1 MASAN
6 FGTSNESNV
15 HPAQKRKMSKIA
27 NTAGNQVYEW
37 KWDSVDR
44 VKSSE
49 EVQYLFEEANVVFAE
64 ELKKNPTWD
73 ETALRH
79 NVRESNQKFND
90 FANTHPYF
98 FEKATTKPPAKPDE
112 TDPDCNEKMTKYN
125 YQKDLMEKTRK
136 LVCFMLQIRKMV
148 EKGEMTQISASQV
161 IQSFTIQNCKTDET
175 YEQYQD
181 RLKREQQS
189 NSH

>member
-15 HPAQKRKMSKIA
+15 HPAQKKKMDKIA

-49 EVQYLFEEANVVFAE
+49 EVQYLFEEANLVFAE

-79 NVRESNQKFND
+79 NVQQSHQKFTD

-98 FEKATTKPPAKPDE
+98 FEKATTKPPAKPDD
-112 TDPDCNEKMTKYN
+112 TDPDYNEKMTKYT
-125 YQKDLMEKTRK
+125 YETDLMEKTRK

-148 EKGEMTQISASQV
+148 EDGRMTQIAASQIV
-161 IQSFTIQNCKTDET
+161 QSFNIQNCKTNENYDE
-175 YEQYQD
+175 YKARMKQEQ
-181 RLKREQQS
+181 
-189 NSH
+189 